1 MLPWLT
7 IDRADVPGGG
17 ELTLVRRGDEFAIR
31 MNGAEL
37 MASRAHS
44 SEEKMAVLAAEALGT
59 KNERP
64 RVFIGG
70 LGLGY
75 TLRATLDA
83 FPKGVDVVVA
93 ELVPQVVTWVKGP
106 LAHLAGNVL
115 RDKRVTVVT
124 DDAVEIMRRSPGRFD
139 ALLVDID
146 NAPTTL
152 VRAKNAQ
159 LYSER
164 GVQIAKTALTPKG
177 VLVVWSGGPDARFV
191 SRMKSAGFT
200 TREERVSEH
209 GRGGR
214 GYTLFVGQL
223 REPKKAPEIA
233 VSGKRTEN
241 KRPDS
246 RTDKRPDSRA
256 ENKRPD
262 SRTDAKRPGSRRP

>member
-1 MLPWLT
+1 MIPWLT
-7 IDRADVPGGG
+7 LDRAAVPGGG
-17 ELTLVRRGDEFAIR
+17 ELTLVRRGEEFAIR
-31 MNGAEL
+31 LNGAEL

-44 SEEKMAVLAAEALGT
+44 SEEKMAVLAAEAVGT
-59 KNERP
+59 KVERP

-93 ELVPQVVTWVKGP
+93 ELVPQVTTWVKGP
-106 LAHLAGNVL
+106 LAHLAGHTL
-115 RDKRVTVVT
+115 KDKRVTVVT
-124 DDAVEIMRRSPGRFD
+124 DDAVEVMRRSVGRFD
-139 ALLVDID
+139 ALLLDID

-164 GVQIAKTALTPKG
+164 GVAIAKSALTPKG

-191 SRMKSAGFT
+191 SRMKAAGFE
-200 TREERVSEH
+200 TREERVAEH

-223 REPKKAPEIA
+223 KEPRKTPDP
-233 VSGKRTEN
+233 KRG
-241 KRPDS
+241 D
-246 RTDKRPDSRA
+246 
-256 ENKRPD
+256 
-262 SRTDAKRPGSRRP
+262 SRRPERRTTKR

>member
-1 MLPWLT
+1 MIPWQTL
-7 IDRADVPGGG
+7 DRAEVPGGG
-17 ELTLVRRGDEFAIR
+17 ELTLVRRGEEYAIR

-44 SEEKMAVLAAEALGT
+44 SEEKMAVLAAEALGS
-59 KNERP
+59 KVARP

-106 LAHLAGNVL
+106 LAHLAGDTL
-115 RDKRVTVVT
+115 KDKRVTVVT
-124 DDAVEIMRRSPGRFD
+124 DDAVEVMRRSKGRFD

-164 GVQIAKTALTPKG
+164 GVDTAKNALTPNG
-177 VLVVWSGGPDARFV
+177 VLVVWSGGPDARFL
-191 SRMKSAGFT
+191 SRMKHAGFT

-214 GYTLFVGQL
+214 AYTLFVGQL
-223 REPKKAPEIA
+223 NAPKK
-233 VSGKRTEN
+233 K
-241 KRPDS
+241 PD
-246 RTDKRPDSRA
+246 P
-256 ENKRPD
+256 
-262 SRTDAKRPGSRRP
+262 AKPTSRRR

>member
-1 MLPWLT
+1 
-7 IDRADVPGGG
+7 
-17 ELTLVRRGDEFAIR
+17 
-31 MNGAEL
+31 

-44 SEEKMAVLAAEALGT
+44 SEEKMAVLAAEALGN
-59 KNERP
+59 KVAKP

-83 FPKGVDVVVA
+83 FPKGDVVVA

-106 LAHLAGNVL
+106 LAHLAGDTL
-115 RDKRVTVVT
+115 KDKRVTVVT
-124 DDAVEIMRRSPGRFD
+124 EDAVEVMRASKGRFD

-164 GVQIAKTALTPKG
+164 GVDIAKNALTPNG
-177 VLVVWSGGPDARFV
+177 VLVVWSGGPDARFL
-191 SRMKSAGFT
+191 SRMKKAGFD

-209 GRGGR
+209 GKGGR
-214 GYTLFVGQL
+214 AYTLFVGKL
-223 REPKKAPEIA
+223 RGPA
-233 VSGKRTEN
+233 
-241 KRPDS
+241 
-246 RTDKRPDSRA
+246 
-256 ENKRPD
+256 
-262 SRTDAKRPGSRRP
+262 RR

>member
-1 MLPWLT
+1 MNPWLT
-7 IDRADVPGGG
+7 LDRAAVPGGG

-44 SEEKMAVLAAEALGT
+44 SEEKMAVLAAEELSG
-59 KNERP
+59 KVPRP

-83 FPKGVDVVVA
+83 FGPGVDVVVA

-106 LAHLAGNVL
+106 LAHLAGDTL
-115 RDKRVTVVT
+115 KDKRVTVVT
-124 DDAVEIMRRSPGRFD
+124 DDAVEVMRRSKGRFD

-164 GVQIAKTALTPKG
+164 GVDIAKNALAPNG
-177 VLVVWSGGPDARFV
+177 VLVVWSGGPDARFL
-191 SRMKSAGFT
+191 SRMKAAGFA

-214 GYTLFVGQL
+214 AYTLFVGKL
-223 REPKKAPEIA
+223 NPPKKKHDEKIAP
-233 VSGKRTEN
+233 SKR
-241 KRPDS
+241 
-246 RTDKRPDSRA
+246 
-256 ENKRPD
+256 
-262 SRTDAKRPGSRRP
+262 DAKPRRG

>member
-1 MLPWLT
+1 MIPWQTL
-7 IDRADVPGGG
+7 DRAAVPGGG

-44 SEEKMAVLAAEALGT
+44 SEEKMALLAAEAVGS
-59 KNERP
+59 KVERP

-106 LAHLAGNVL
+106 LAHLAGNTL
-115 RDKRVTVVT
+115 KDKRVTVLT
-124 DDAVEIMRRSPGRFD
+124 EDAVEVMRRSVGRFD

-164 GVQIAKTALTPKG
+164 GVAIAKGALTPKG
-177 VLVVWSGGPDARFV
+177 VLVVWSGGPDARFM
-191 SRMKSAGFT
+191 SRMKAAGFN

-223 REPKKAPEIA
+223 KEQRSTPEAKRVEPKSKDRRAP
-233 VSGKRTEN
+233 KR
-241 KRPDS
+241 
-246 RTDKRPDSRA
+246 
-256 ENKRPD
+256 
-262 SRTDAKRPGSRRP
+262 